1 MKKIS
6 LIVLAVVVLCS
17 ASFYSFTT
25 ISKTS
30 VNLETS
36 SNVVFRSN
44 QYLYE
49 GNGGDGKI
57 YLYSSG
63 ECEMYRNDYLE
74 VECKYDYRSST
85 NELHLLDEN
94 GRTVVTGRIYFKRD
108 GRNVQRLVLRGT
120 TYYAK

>member
-6 LIVLAVVVLCS
+6 LIVLAVVVSCS
-17 ASFYSFTT
+17 ALFYSFTT

-36 SNVVFRSN
+36 TNAVFRSN

-49 GNGGDGKI
+49 SGRGDGKI

-63 ECEMYRNDYLE
+63 KCEMYRNDYLE

-85 NELHLLDEN
+85 QELHLLDEN

-108 GRNVQRLVLRGT
+108 GRNIQRLELRGT

>member
-6 LIVLAVVVLCS
+6 LIVLAVVVSCS
-17 ASFYSFTT
+17 ALFYSFTT

-36 SNVVFRSN
+36 TNVVFRSN

-49 GNGGDGKI
+49 RGGDRKI

-63 ECEMYRNDYLE
+63 KCQMYINDYLD
-74 VECKYDYRSST
+74 VECKYDYHSPT
-85 NELHLLDEN
+85 QELHLLDEN
-94 GRTVVTGRIYFKRD
+94 GTTVVTGRIYFKRD
-108 GRNVQRLVLRGT
+108 GRNVQRLELRGT

>member
-1 MKKIS
+1 MMKKIS
-6 LIVLAVVVLCS
+6 IIVLAVVVSCS
-17 ASFYSFTT
+17 ALFYSFTT

-36 SNVVFRSN
+36 TNVVFRSN

-49 GNGGDGKI
+49 RGGDGKI

-63 ECEMYRNDYLE
+63 DCEMYRNDYLE

-85 NELHLLDEN
+85 KELHLLDEN
-94 GRTVVTGRIYFKRD
+94 GRTVVTGKIYFKRD
-108 GRNVQRLVLRGT
+108 GRNVQRLELRGT

>member
-6 LIVLAVVVLCS
+6 LIVLAVVVSCS
-17 ASFYSFTT
+17 ALFYSFTT

-36 SNVVFRSN
+36 TNAVFRSN

-49 GNGGDGKI
+49 SGRGGGKI

-63 ECEMYRNDYLE
+63 KCEMYRNDYLE

-85 NELHLLDEN
+85 QELHLLDEN

-108 GRNVQRLVLRGT
+108 GRNVQRLELRGT